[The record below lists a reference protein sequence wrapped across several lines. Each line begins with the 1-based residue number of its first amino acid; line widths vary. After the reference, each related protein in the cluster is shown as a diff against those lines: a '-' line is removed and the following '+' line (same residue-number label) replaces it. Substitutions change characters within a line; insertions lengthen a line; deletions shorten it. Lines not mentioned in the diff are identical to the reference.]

1 VPKPRGRLPR
11 FETEGELTG
20 DEIIL
25 TIPREEPFNEVAH
38 LVLGGVAARLDL
50 TFESIDD
57 LETAL
62 DAVLE
67 RAAEAGDVTVKLRL
81 ADDAIVTR
89 VGPFA
94 ADRLRAELEQDAA
107 DHVTLRRILDT
118 VVDSYEL
125 DADGWLELTK
135 GLAEGGA

>member
-1 VPKPRGRLPR
+1 
-11 FETEGELTG
+11 LTG

-25 TIPREEPFNEVAH
+25 TIPREEPFHEVAH

-67 RAAEAGDVTVKLRL
+67 RAAEDGDVTVQLRL
-81 ADDAIVTR
+81 ADSAIVTR

-94 ADRLRAELEQDAA
+94 ADRLRAELERDAP
-107 DHVTLRRILDT
+107 DDVTLRRVLDT

-135 GLAEGGA
+135 GLAVQEGA

>member
-1 VPKPRGRLPR
+1 M
-11 FETEGELTG
+11 TG

-25 TIPREEPFNEVAH
+25 TIPREEPFHEVAH

-67 RAAEAGDVTVKLRL
+67 RAAEDGEVTVKLRL
-81 ADDAIVTR
+81 TEDGIVAC
-89 VGPFA
+89 VGPFSSEG
-94 ADRLRAELEQDAA
+94 LRAELAREPGEG
-107 DHVTLRRILDT
+107 VNLRRVLDT
-118 VVDSYEL
+118 VVDAYAL
-125 DADGWLELTK
+125 DGDGWLELTK
-135 GLAEGGA
+135 HLERTETPS